1 VIPLAETLDVSGEPP
16 LSLPSPPEM
25 PSLGTKSEI
34 ALSMES
40 KNESKLAEF
49 KVIAY
54 AKRDKR
60 EAGGIGDRWSGMQRS
75 VMPDID
81 STLVGFRIEK
91 LFEYSETDGT
101 TYLDWCHGEVISV
114 NGDKIKYATIRWSND
129 CLRPRDCS
137 TTRVKLLQT
146 KWNPEQAKAGAWR
159 EYLIK

>member
-1 VIPLAETLDVSGEPP
+1 VIQLAETQDVPGEPP

-40 KNESKLAEF
+40 ENASKLAEF
-49 KVIAY
+49 KVTAY
-54 AKRDKR
+54 AKRDKQ
-60 EAGGIGDRWSGMQRS
+60 EADGIGDSWSEMQRS

-91 LFEYSETDGT
+91 VFKYSEIDGT
-101 TYLDWCHGEVISV
+101 TYLDWYHGEVISV
-114 NGDKIKYATIRWSND
+114 NGDKMKYATIRWDED
-129 CLRPRDCS
+129 CLRPRDHS
-137 TTRVKLLQT
+137 TTREKLLQT
-146 KWNPEQAKAGAWR
+146 KWNPAQAKAGAWR